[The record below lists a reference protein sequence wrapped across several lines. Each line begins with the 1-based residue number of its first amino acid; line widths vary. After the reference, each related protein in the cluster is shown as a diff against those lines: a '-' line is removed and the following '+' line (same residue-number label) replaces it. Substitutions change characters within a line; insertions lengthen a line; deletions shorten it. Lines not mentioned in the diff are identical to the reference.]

1 MTEIVLIRHG
11 PTEWNAAGRV
21 QGRTD
26 VPLSAAGCARVRH
39 WRVPPDLC
47 GHDWVS
53 SPLRRARET
62 AVLLGA
68 DEPVI
73 EPRLAEMCWG
83 AWEGETLD
91 ALRIRYGAALIE
103 NESRGLDFRAPD
115 GESPR
120 EVGVRVLAWLA
131 ERAQH
136 SRPTIGVTHKGVVRA
151 TLALATGW
159 DMMGKA
165 PVSLDWDSCHV
176 FTIDQSG
183 TPHVLRLN
191 VSLVSDR
198 GGRA

>member
-11 PTEWNAAGRV
+11 PTEWNAAGRI

-26 VPLSAAGCARVRH
+26 VPLSATGRAHVQQ
-39 WRVPPDLC
+39 WRVPHDLR
-47 GHDWVS
+47 GYDWVS

-62 AVLLGA
+62 AALLGA
-68 DEPVI
+68 DGPVL

-91 ALRIRYGAALIE
+91 ALRIRYGGALIE

-120 EVGVRVLAWLA
+120 EVGARVFAWLV
-131 ERAQH
+131 ERAQQ
-136 SRPTIGVTHKGVVRA
+136 SRPTIAVTHKGVVRA

-159 DMMGKA
+159 DMTSKA
-165 PVSLDWDSCHV
+165 PMALDWDSCHV
-176 FTIDQSG
+176 FEIDQSG
-183 TPHVLRLN
+183 TPRVLRLN
-191 VSLVSDR
+191 VSLVSD
-198 GGRA
+198 

>member
-21 QGRTD
+21 QGRAD
-26 VPLSAAGCARVRH
+26 VPLSAAGRARVQQ
-39 WRVPPDLC
+39 WRVPDELC

-53 SPLRRARET
+53 SPLMRARET
-62 AVLLGA
+62 AALLGA
-68 DEPVI
+68 DGPVL

-91 ALRIRYGAALIE
+91 ALRIEYGAALIE
-103 NESRGLDFRAPD
+103 NESRGLDFRAPG

-120 EVGVRVLAWLA
+120 EVGARVSAWFS
-131 ERAQH
+131 ERARQ
-136 SRPTIGVTHKGVVRA
+136 SRPTIAVTHKGVVRA

-159 DMMGKA
+159 DMTGKA

-176 FTIDQSG
+176 FEIDQSG
-183 TPHVLRLN
+183 VPRVLRLN
-191 VSLVSDR
+191 ISLVVV
-198 GGRA
+198 